1 MKSKKEPQKIKHAF
15 SAHPH
20 TLKVHT
26 KNFCLLQE
34 KKQNLNCLKCKI
46 IINNN
51 KKG

>member
-34 KKQNLNCLKCKI
+34 KKTKSKLLKMQNNY
-46 IINNN
+46 
-51 KKG
+51 